1 LNCTEHLGFHAS
13 KSQPLARVL
22 LQETSFALA
31 LIGKFCLL
39 ELSQITRGTSQVNF
53 FAWDNISDNEGN
65 FLGGSYLTWGGTST

>member
-1 LNCTEHLGFHAS
+1 
-13 KSQPLARVL
+13 
-22 LQETSFALA
+22 